1 MEYNG
6 GKNSYKSQDTSP
18 LSKTASR
25 PKKYD
30 VFLSHHRSDKEQ
42 VEIIA
47 ARLKD
52 EVGLNPFLDKWRL
65 EPGESWNEEIETA
78 LNNSAACAVFVG
90 PHGPAPWQNE
100 QMRSALH
107 ERIDNHTLRVIPV
120 LLERAGPLEE
130 DLLPQFLQPLSWVDF
145 RSGLESQEAFSH
157 LVAGIRGKK
166 YLGLTQSAF
175 HKLLEWFNDE
185 IDDQDSGGRKIH
197 LIGKRGR
204 SPMEKQAYNEELIV
218 QYLLGSLPE
227 EETER
232 FDELCFVDDEFA
244 ERLSAV
250 ENDLVDTYVR
260 GELSSRNLKRFDSHY
275 LASPRRREKIRIA
288 RAFQIHS

>member
-1 MEYNG
+1 MENHG
-6 GKNSYKSQDTSP
+6 DKNSYKFQDTSP

-157 LVAGIRGKK
+157 LVADRKSTRLNSSHLGTSYAVFCLKK
-166 YLGLTQSAF
+166 KNETAPPPVRPIFLDYANDLGTVGMPA
-175 HKLLEWFNDE
+175 DARPVMTVGA
-185 IDDQDSGGRKIH
+185 D
-197 LIGKRGR
+197 
-204 SPMEKQAYNEELIV
+204 
-218 QYLLGSLPE
+218 
-227 EETER
+227 
-232 FDELCFVDDEFA
+232 DEL
-244 ERLSAV
+244 
-250 ENDLVDTYVR
+250 
-260 GELSSRNLKRFDSHY
+260 GQQ
-275 LASPRRREKIRIA
+275 
-288 RAFQIHS
+288 RAYGSVGPLMNEAQQL